1 MFSCFN
7 DNNRPKLRA
16 GNFLALPREHN
27 SNHKMASVCL
37 PACLSVEKHLLAWSN
52 PRVIAFETFDK
63 DNAETQASI
72 LSLIFILMLQFTLI
86 LRLSPNEERVTIV

>member
-1 MFSCFN
+1 MFSCFT

-52 PRVIAFETFDK
+52 PRVIAFETMQRQCRDTSINFVIDIYI
-63 DNAETQASI
+63 DATIYIEIETE
-72 LSLIFILMLQFTLI
+72 
-86 LRLSPNEERVTIV
+86 P